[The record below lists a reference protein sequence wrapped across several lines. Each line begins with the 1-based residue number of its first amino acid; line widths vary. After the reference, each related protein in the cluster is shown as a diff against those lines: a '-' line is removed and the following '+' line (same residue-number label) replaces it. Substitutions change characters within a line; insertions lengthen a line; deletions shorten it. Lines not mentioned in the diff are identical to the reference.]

1 MAADTRLTRWYI
13 DVRPL
18 AASPSLP
25 LLETLKPA
33 DQEAVKRF
41 LRPADRHMSLA
52 SNLLKYL
59 FVHRTCRV
67 PWREVTISR
76 TPDPH
81 RRPCFIAPAGKS
93 PHVEFNV
100 SHQASLVVLAGCL
113 VPGGQQPH
121 KTAIPAPPV
130 LSNPSATPQ
139 VGIDITCANEPSR
152 GGADRRPKTLDALAE
167 FVDVFAEVFS
177 PRELTMMKE
186 APRAEPVEESEAVE
200 RGLRLFYAYWALKEA
215 YIKMTGD
222 ALLASW
228 LRELEFTNVRAPEPV
243 REEEAGTRCGPPYRD
258 VQIWLSGRRVED
270 VRIELVA
277 FERDYLVATAAR
289 GGQVGAAAARA
300 GEGDSWRELQEIDI
314 ERDVAPCARGECRCI
329 DR

>member
-1 MAADTRLTRWYI
+1 MAADTALTRWYI

-18 AASPSLP
+18 AAFPSLP

-59 FVHRTCRV
+59 FVHRKCRL

-81 RRPCFIAPAGKS
+81 RRPCFIAPDGS
-93 PHVEFNV
+93 LPSVEFNV
-100 SHQASLVVLAGCL
+100 SHQASLVAFAGCII
-113 VPGGQQPH
+113 PRREQPH
-121 KTAIPAPPV
+121 NAVIPAPPV
-130 LSNPSATPQ
+130 LSNPTIPQ
-139 VGIDITCANEPSR
+139 VGIDVTCANEPSR

-177 PRELTMMKE
+177 QRELTTMKV
-186 APRAEPVEESEAVE
+186 APRTEPVEESEAVE
-200 RGLRLFYAYWALKEA
+200 RGLRLFYSYWALKEA
-215 YIKMTGD
+215 YIKMTGE
-222 ALLASW
+222 ALLAPW

-243 REEEAGTRCGPPYRD
+243 RDKDGTRWGEPYRD
-258 VQIWLSGRRVED
+258 VQIWLHGQRVEN

-277 FERDYLVATAAR
+277 FERDFLVATAAR
-289 GGQVGAAAARA
+289 GGQVGAAATST
-300 GEGDSWRELQEIDI
+300 GESDPWREMQEIDI
-314 ERDVAPCARGECRCI
+314 ERDVAPCARGECRCA